1 MARADCS
8 MQFELLTTDG
18 LAHRGRLIF
27 PRGVVDTPAF
37 MPVGTYGTV
46 KG

>member
-18 LAHRGRLIF
+18 LARRGRLTF
-27 PRGVVDTPAF
+27 PARRGGHPGLYA
-37 MPVGTYGTV
+37 GRHLRHG
-46 KG
+46 

>member
-18 LAHRGRLIF
+18 LARRGRLTFREARWI
-27 PRGVVDTPAF
+27 PRPLCRSAPTARSRV
-37 MPVGTYGTV
+37 
-46 KG
+46 